1 MKFLTGRYSRY
12 FQTIFIVVMITCAG
26 FMQRSMNRA
35 RAEMG
40 LTRLQ
45 PLENA
50 PPVLAFTTVALGGF
64 RGLISNMLWI
74 RATQLQEDGK
84 YFEMVQLAD
93 WITKLQPHF
102 VTVWVHQAWNLAY
115 NISVKFPDHQDR
127 WLWVQRGIEL
137 LRDHGLKYNP
147 QETMIY
153 RELAWFFQHKMGAN
167 LDDANML
174 YKAEW
179 AAAWDQ
185 LLMEG
190 KPDYDVLLDPQTP
203 EDKERVQV
211 MRDVYKMDPA
221 IMKEVDEEY
230 GPFEWRLPES
240 HGMYWAFLGLKV
252 SEREKDYIQLRRV
265 IFQGMQMA
273 FLRGRM
279 IEFPVAD
286 PTAPGEFTKA
296 FEFGPNLEITDKTN
310 RAYEEMMGADENY
323 LKNIGT
329 AHKNFLR
336 TAVYFLYTHNRMN
349 EAEKWY
355 DYVREKYP
363 DSITT
368 SLEEYVFA
376 RVEEE
381 FGSTSQDRLKGMLM
395 GFIERSLID
404 IAMGQEEKA
413 IAGEMLARKMRK
425 RYYDEIN
432 DSQIVRIKLPTVQE
446 MKIELLARL
455 LDPEEGLNE
464 IMANQL
470 RTRLGLAEDYDPK
483 KALGELRA
491 MEHLEGPQPE
501 LQP

>member
-1 MKFLTGRYSRY
+1 MKFLIGRYSRY
-12 FQTIFIVVMITCAG
+12 FLILFMVIMVACAG
-26 FMQRSMNRA
+26 FVQRSMNRA
-35 RAEMG
+35 RADMG

-115 NISVKFPDHQDR
+115 NISVKFPDHEDR

-137 LRDHGLKYNP
+137 LRDYGLKYNP
-147 QETMIY
+147 QETQIY

-174 YKAEW
+174 YKAKW

-190 KPDYDVLLDPQTP
+190 KPDYEVLLDPQTP

-221 IMKEVDEEY
+221 IMKKVDDEY

-240 HGMYWAFLGLKV
+240 HAMYWAFLGLKV

-265 IFQGMQMA
+265 IFQGMQLA

-286 PTAPGEFTKA
+286 PSAPGEFSKA
-296 FEFGPNLEITDKTN
+296 FEFGPNLDITEKTN
-310 RAYEEMMGADENY
+310 RAYEEMMGMEEKH
-323 LKNIGT
+323 LQNIGT

-336 TAVYFLYTHNRMN
+336 TAVYFLYTHNRIK
-349 EAEKWY
+349 ESEKWY

-363 DSITT
+363 DSINST
-368 SLEEYVFA
+368 LEEYVFA

-395 GFIERSLID
+395 GFVERSLLD

-413 IAGEMLARKMRK
+413 IAGEMLARKMRN

-432 DSQIVRIKLPTVQE
+432 ETQVVRIKLPTIQE

-464 IMANQL
+464 LMANQL
-470 RTRLGLAEDYDPK
+470 RTRLRLAEDYDPK
-483 KALGELRA
+483 KALGELRS
-491 MEHLEGPQPE
+491 MEQLEGPQPE

>member
-1 MKFLTGRYSRY
+1 MKFLIGRYFRY
-12 FQTIFIVVMITCAG
+12 ILTFFMVVMIICAS
-26 FMQRSMNRA
+26 FVQDSMNRA
-35 RAEMG
+35 RADMG
-40 LTRLQ
+40 FTRLQ

-115 NISVKFPDHQDR
+115 NISVKFPDHEDR

-190 KPDYDVLLDPQTP
+190 KPDYEVLLDPQTP

-221 IMKEVDEEY
+221 IMQKVDEEY

-240 HGMYWAFLGLKV
+240 HAMYWAFLGLKV

-286 PTAPGEFTKA
+286 PSAPGEFSKA
-296 FEFGPNLEITDKTN
+296 FEFGPNLDITEKTN
-310 RAYEEMMGADENY
+310 SAYEEMMGADEKY
-323 LKNIGT
+323 LQNIGT

-336 TAVYFLYTHNRMN
+336 TAVYFLYTHNRMQ
-349 EAEKWY
+349 ESEKWY

-363 DSITT
+363 DSINST
-368 SLEEYVFA
+368 LEEYVFA

-432 DSQIVRIKLPTVQE
+432 ESQVVRIKLPTVQE

-455 LDPEEGLNE
+455 LDPEEGLNQL
-464 IMANQL
+464 MSNQL
-470 RTRLGLAEDYDPK
+470 RTRLGLDEDYDPK

-491 MEHLEGPQPE
+491 TAQVEGPQPE

>member
-1 MKFLTGRYSRY
+1 
-12 FQTIFIVVMITCAG
+12 
-26 FMQRSMNRA
+26 
-35 RAEMG
+35 
-40 LTRLQ
+40 
-45 PLENA
+45 
-50 PPVLAFTTVALGGF
+50 
-64 RGLISNMLWI
+64 
-74 RATQLQEDGK
+74 
-84 YFEMVQLAD
+84 
-93 WITKLQPHF
+93 
-102 VTVWVHQAWNLAY
+102 VHQAWNLAY
-115 NISVKFPDHQDR
+115 NISVKFPDHEDR

-179 AAAWDQ
+179 AAAWDK
-185 LLMEG
+185 LLKEG
-190 KPDYDVLLDPQTP
+190 KPDYDVMLDPQTS

-221 IMKEVDEEY
+221 IMQKVDEAY
-230 GPFEWRLPES
+230 GPLEWRLPES

-252 SEREKDYIQLRRV
+252 SVREKDYIQLRRV

-296 FEFGPNLEITDKTN
+296 FEFGPNLEITEKTN
-310 RAYEEMMGADENY
+310 NAYEEMMVADEKY
-323 LKNIGT
+323 LANVGT

-336 TAVYFLYTHNRMN
+336 TAVYFLYTHNRMV

-413 IAGEMLARKMRK
+413 IAGEMLARKMRQ
-425 RYYDEIN
+425 RYYNEIN
-432 DSQIVRIKLPTVQE
+432 ESQIARIRLPTVQE

-455 LDPEEGLNE
+455 LDPEEGMNE
-464 IMANQL
+464 LMANQL
-470 RTRLGLAEDYDPK
+470 RTRLGLSEDYDPK

-491 MEHLEGPQPE
+491 TEHLEGPQQE